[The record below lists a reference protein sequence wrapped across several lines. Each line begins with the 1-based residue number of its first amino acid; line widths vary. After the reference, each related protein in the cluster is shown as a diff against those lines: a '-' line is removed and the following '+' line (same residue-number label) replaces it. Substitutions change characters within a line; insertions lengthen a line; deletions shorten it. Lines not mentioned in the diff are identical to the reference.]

1 MIELASLWWW
11 LLPLV
16 LVPIWLHRQKRAR
29 TDAVPLATAQ
39 FLPGAQ
45 PQVRRVWR
53 WQDWLLLLVRCL
65 LLVVLIAW
73 LADITLPWRKDAV
86 LVVPGTDGKWLQG
99 QLHAGPF
106 ADAQR
111 IAVPDGQALEWFA
124 QHEREWTRG
133 ARVLIAGDV
142 AMPEQRPRFRH
153 EVLLMTRAA
162 PAARIVRR
170 VLIESDAPAA
180 WQRFFTAATDGSVQ
194 YTPDGAA
201 AAAPDLIVWDR
212 AAPPPTSMKASLWWF
227 TPSAHKTVS
236 TVVWRAAHAAGSES
250 APARPPGESAR
261 VQGAGQGQG
270 ALAAVADL
278 PGGRAW
284 LLAQDAATDPAKAA
298 GLVEAA
304 ERLHFGVQPY
314 TAPPVRL
321 DADPR
326 APVDTTRQGDLRP
339 LLLMI
344 LAALFAAERILAHVS
359 RRS

>member
-11 LLPLV
+11 LLPVV
-16 LVPIWLHRQKRAR
+16 LVPLWLHRQKRAR

-53 WQDWLLLLVRCL
+53 WQDWLLLIVRCL

-86 LVVPGTDGKWLQG
+86 LVVPGTDAKWLQG

-106 ADAQR
+106 ADAPR
-111 IAVPDGQALEWFA
+111 IAVPDGQALAWFA
-124 QHEREWTRG
+124 EHEREWVRG
-133 ARVLIAGDV
+133 ARVLVAGDV

-153 EVLLMTRAA
+153 ELLLMTRATP
-162 PAARIVRR
+162 PARSTRHIR
-170 VLIESDAPAA
+170 IESDDPAA
-180 WQRFFTAATDGSVQ
+180 WQRFFTAASDGPVQ
-194 YTPDGAA
+194 YAFDGAA
-201 AAAPDLIVWDR
+201 SPAPDLIVWDR
-212 AAPPPTSMKASLWWF
+212 ATPPPASMKASMWWF
-227 TPSAHKTVS
+227 TSSARNAVS
-236 TVVWRAAHAAGSES
+236 NSVWHAVHAAGPDAAS
-250 APARPPGESAR
+250 ARPQGGSAGIQGLAQGPG
-261 VQGAGQGQG
+261 V
-270 ALAAVADL
+270 LVAVADL

-284 LLAQDAATDPAKAA
+284 QLAQDATIDPARAA
-298 GLVEAA
+298 DLVEAA

-314 TAPPVRL
+314 TAPPERL
-321 DADPR
+321 AADPS
-326 APVDTTRQGDLRP
+326 APVDTTRQGDLRQ